1 MEIHV
6 CVNIRSGL
14 PDNCDKMDT
23 RQILYWHGSVE
34 IPLVLRSFET
44 QCWSAEPP
52 ESFSAKSAKS
62 VHSAS
67 KTSSLDALEDL
78 EDQVL
83 PPLTFTDFVASSS
96 LVGRAQRL
104 LTNCLVVKLIVS
116 IQLIVSILELQNQ
129 NNNNAIS
136 FIL

>member
-1 MEIHV
+1 
-6 CVNIRSGL
+6 
-14 PDNCDKMDT
+14 MDT
-23 RQILYWHGSVE
+23 KQILYWHGSVE

-67 KTSSLDALEDL
+67 KTSTLDALEDLEEL

-96 LVGRAQRL
+96 FVGSAQRL
-104 LTNCLVVKLIVS
+104 FTNCFVVKLIVN
-116 IQLIVSILELQNQ
+116 ILEKPWQLKIRLLQN
-129 NNNNAIS
+129 
-136 FIL
+136 LT

>member
-1 MEIHV
+1 MLI
-6 CVNIRSGL
+6 GY
-14 PDNCDKMDT
+14 T
-23 RQILYWHGSVE
+23 AG
-34 IPLVLRSFET
+34 
-44 QCWSAEPP
+44 
-52 ESFSAKSAKS
+52 SFSAKSAKS

-67 KTSSLDALEDL
+67 KPSTLDALEDLEEL

-96 LVGRAQRL
+96 FVGRAQRL

-116 IQLIVSILELQNQ
+116 IQLIVSIIELQNQ